1 MREVTLSL
9 SGKKFTVKPLVG
21 KDVRE
26 LASKPRTEDWEI
38 LFETLNR
45 AGFKD
50 EDLNPLP
57 FPDVLELNKAV
68 AAETYGIE
76 EEIKN

>member
-1 MREVTLSL
+1 MREVTLSI

-26 LASKPRTEDWEI
+26 LAVKPKEENWDL

-50 EDLNPLP
+50 EDLNELP
-57 FPDVLELNKAV
+57 FPDVLELNKALT
-68 AAETYGIE
+68 AETYGIE
-76 EEIKN
+76 EEVKN

>member
-26 LASKPRTEDWEI
+26 LASKPRAEDWEI

-68 AAETYGIE
+68 TAETYGIE

>member
-1 MREVTLSL
+1 MREVTLPL

-26 LASKPRTEDWEI
+26 LASKPREENWNL

-45 AGFKD
+45 AGFRD
-50 EDLNPLP
+50 EDLNGLP
-57 FPDVLELNKAV
+57 FPDILDLNKAL

>member
-1 MREVTLSL
+1 MREITLPI

-26 LASKPRTEDWEI
+26 LASKERGEDWEL

-50 EDLNPLP
+50 EELNTLP
-57 FPDVLELNKAV
+57 FPDILELNKAV
-68 AAETYGIE
+68 TAETYGIE

>member
-1 MREVTLSL
+1 MREVTLSI

-26 LASKPRTEDWEI
+26 LAVKPKEENWDL

-57 FPDVLELNKAV
+57 FPDVLELNKALT
-68 AAETYGIE
+68 AETYGIE

>member
-26 LASKPRTEDWEI
+26 LASKPRNEDWEL

-50 EDLNPLP
+50 EDLNDLP

-68 AAETYGIE
+68 TAETYGIE
-76 EEIKN
+76 KKKKN

>member
-1 MREVTLSL
+1 MREITLSI

-26 LASKPRTEDWEI
+26 LASRPKAEDWEL

-50 EDLNPLP
+50 EDLNGLP
-57 FPDVLELNKAV
+57 FPDILELNKALT
-68 AAETYGIE
+68 AETYGIE

>member
-1 MREVTLSL
+1 MREVTLPL

-26 LASKPRTEDWEI
+26 LASKPREENWNL

-45 AGFKD
+45 AGFRD
-50 EDLNPLP
+50 EDLNGLP
-57 FPDVLELNKAV
+57 FPDILDLNKALT
-68 AAETYGIE
+68 AETYGIE

>member
-1 MREVTLSL
+1 MREVTLPL

-26 LASKPRTEDWEI
+26 LASKPREENWNL

-45 AGFKD
+45 AGFRD
-50 EDLNPLP
+50 EDLNGLP
-57 FPDVLELNKAV
+57 FPDILDLNKALT
-68 AAETYGIE
+68 AETYGIE
-76 EEIKN
+76 EEVKN

>member
-45 AGFKD
+45 AGFSD
-50 EDLNPLP
+50 EILNALP

-68 AAETYGIE
+68 TAETYGIE